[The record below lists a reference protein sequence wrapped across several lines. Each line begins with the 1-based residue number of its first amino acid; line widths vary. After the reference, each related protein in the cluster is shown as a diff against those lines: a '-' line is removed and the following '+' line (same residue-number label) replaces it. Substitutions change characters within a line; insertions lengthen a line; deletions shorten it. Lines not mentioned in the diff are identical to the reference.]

1 MSTSCTSAALAATT
15 SGSSGLARNTT
26 GGTCAASLYASIDL
40 HSGKRRLQHRVMDL
54 VSFLKKVIFVS
65 ILSFDCNYKNLAS
78 DDLIWRAKHLNL
90 ESFEF
95 GIDDADLRSGEE
107 VSCEEDKTIE
117 ENKESPSQQSCPM
130 MTPALHRGMSQL
142 PISMMSAM
150 TAAAS
155 SSSSSST
162 SRRNKR
168 KNFQPR
174 NIRPNEEDQDN
185 DSPNS
190 RETTNN
196 PVAAADGSDDGAG
209 GELGIPSDGPP
220 AACCSISESKI
231 TTISSG
237 RRERRKSSCRGNS
250 NKKSTDA
257 YSSSG
262 CDVADESN
270 HVAGT
275 ESRSRV
281 TSDDDECRNSSR
293 GSSSS
298 RSSRSSHSHNGL
310 VRRNSSSSQASSRN
324 RSNTAVDLRLRPA
337 FNTEE
342 EEEQDEEE
350 EDEEDNQMSDV
361 SGLEMKTWML
371 FWQQQQSC
379 NSNDGKP
386 SFLLPPSVSH
396 RQRPSDQQADS
407 AASESHHAGSGRRE
421 VSSNYAET
429 TMRELLGIYGLQR
442 GAPAPVDSLPSG
454 ELIFEFLRFFGRENQ
469 IDKI

>member
-15 SGSSGLARNTT
+15 SGSSGLARNTP

-40 HSGKRRLQHRVMDL
+40 HS
-54 VSFLKKVIFVS
+54 
-65 ILSFDCNYKNLAS
+65 
-78 DDLIWRAKHLNL
+78 
-90 ESFEF
+90 
-95 GIDDADLRSGEE
+95 DDADLRSGEE

-117 ENKESPSQQSCPM
+117 ETKESPSQPSCSM
-130 MTPALHRGMSQL
+130 MTPVLHHGM
-142 PISMMSAM
+142 MMSAM
-150 TAAAS
+150 TAAATAA

-174 NIRPNEEDQDN
+174 NIRPNEEEQENN
-185 DSPNS
+185 DTNNS
-190 RETTNN
+190 RETTNK
-196 PVAAADGSDDGAG
+196 PVADADGSDDRD
-209 GELGIPSDGPP
+209 ELAMPSDGP

-237 RRERRKSSCRGNS
+237 HRERRKS
-250 NKKSTDA
+250 NKKSRDA
-257 YSSSG
+257 YSRSG

-270 HVAGT
+270 HVAAT
-275 ESRSRV
+275 ESRISRV
-281 TSDDDECRNSSR
+281 TSDDDDDECSSR
-293 GSSSS
+293 SSS
-298 RSSRSSHSHNGL
+298 SSRSSHSHNNGL
-310 VRRNSSSSQASSRN
+310 ISRNSSSSSSQASSHN

-337 FNTEE
+337 FHTEE
-342 EEEQDEEE
+342 EEE
-350 EDEEDNQMSDV
+350 EDEEEEEEEDEVNNQMSDV

-407 AASESHHAGSGRRE
+407 AASETHHAGRRE

-442 GAPAPVDSLPSG
+442 GAPAPAVDSLPSG
-454 ELIFEFLRFFGRENQ
+454 
-469 IDKI
+469 